1 MSKLKLIFSLLLVSS
16 FCFGQK
22 SWMYLG
28 EKPPGTTPKLF
39 APQILKE
46 EGRVEFGS
54 TFSKDGTEFFYSVQ
68 SEGYAD
74 ILYMKYDGE
83 KWSDPKVIFESPD
96 YGLNDPMLTP
106 DQQKLFFISQMPNKE
121 NDDTQD
127 HDIYYANRLKNG
139 WSEPI
144 NIGTPIS
151 MPDISE
157 YYIAF
162 TAEGHMY
169 FSSERD
175 ARYQRDFNI
184 YRSEFKDGKYQEPEM
199 LPSDI
204 NTGNY
209 EADVFVAPDE
219 SYIIFASSRRSG
231 YGQID
236 LFISQKDENGN
247 WGKSRNLGEII
258 NTPGPEYCP
267 FVSEDGQYLFYT
279 SNQDLYWVSMDGVLK

>member
-1 MSKLKLIFSLLLVSS
+1 
-16 FCFGQK
+16 
-22 SWMYLG
+22 MYLG
-28 EKPPGTTPKLF
+28 ETPPGTTPKLF

-74 ILYMKYDGE
+74 ILYMNYNGQ
-83 KWSDPKVIFESPD
+83 KWSKPEVIFESPS

-106 DQQKLFFISQMPNKE
+106 DQQKLFFISQMPNKD

-127 HDIYYANRLKNG
+127 HDIYYANRLENG

-144 NIGTPIS
+144 NIGSPIS

-162 TAEGHMY
+162 TSEGHMY

-209 EADVFVAPDE
+209 EADVFIAPDE

-279 SNQDLYWVSMDGVLK
+279 SNQDLYWVSMDAVLK